1 MATFIPHPSGDED
14 RPELSLEQAKDFA
27 SRFCQ
32 PQDNALVEDFDETAR
47 ETAWRLLQAL
57 EELQHQH
64 SEGHVCEK
72 CQAAAAEEE
81 ESIGEEVEQE
91 VAGAETPETSTIDK
105 LNEIADNSKELLK
118 DATKAVATTGA
129 VVAAST
135 TTATAAPSITAS
147 IGMFV
152 QDTTSKA
159 AAIGTAGLMSIGSGA
174 YFQAKTAKEEGIEIA
189 VVSEQQYGIFSNAN
203 IYTEALFG
211 VAAFDTIVKYAEEGY
226 GDVEG
231 TNPSGD
237 GDGEGGDDGTTSTGD
252 NSKNPIKYEEVKD
265 DPQVSS
271 VGDQ

>member
-1 MATFIPHPSGDED
+1 MATFIPHPSGDEN

-32 PQDNALVEDFDETAR
+32 PEDNALVEDFDETAR

-105 LNEIADNSKELLK
+105 LNDIADNSKELLK

-211 VAAFDTIVKYAEEGY
+211 VAAFDTIVEYAEEGY

-237 GDGEGGDDGTTSTGD
+237 GEGGGDGTATTTGD